1 MSMARRTASILTLL
15 AGAYLIVLPFAM
27 SLFTRTSDAQKLND
41 YYRSLMSDQG
51 INQFGTNLQ
60 IVDDAAGEL
69 PAVVLPKLAHD
80 LGMSQTQ
87 LQAYIAQNYPH
98 VAAFITGT
106 PKLLPLLNPA
116 TKAVLAQRANFHDA
130 DQFPVANVPVNY
142 GPYAL
147 LVGGSLLVGVGLLL
161 QRDRRSRSYL
171 VVLAIG
177 IGMVVAPIAL
187 GWFHE
192 TAAAE
197 KVAEA
202 ARPPFS
208 AAVGNTVV
216 DNIYGIDAAFVEMR
230 HAMFPSIARHL
241 GLTTAQMDST
251 LHADFPAT
259 MRLLD
264 AWDRQMHLAARDL
277 SLSQLRFADEFHNA
291 DATPYRA
298 LPWLVIVP
306 GLVLVVAAGIGL
318 RRRDD
323 SDVPVAKP
331 TVAATGAGS

>member
-1 MSMARRTASILTLL
+1 MASILTVLVGVYFL
-15 AGAYLIVLPFAM
+15 VLPFAL
-27 SLFTRTSDAQKLND
+27 SLFTRTSDAQELND

-51 INQFGTNLQ
+51 IRQFGTNLQ

-69 PAVVLPKLAHD
+69 PAVVLPELAHD
-80 LGMSQTQ
+80 LGMSPTQ
-87 LQAYIAQNYPH
+87 LDAYVAQNYPH
-98 VAAFITGT
+98 VSAFITGT

-116 TKAVLAQRANFHDA
+116 TKAVLAQRKNFHDA
-130 DQFPVANVPVNY
+130 DRFPVANVPVNY

-147 LVGGSLLVGVGLLL
+147 LVGGALLVGVGVLLW
-161 QRDRRSRSYL
+161 RDRNSFPCL

-177 IGMVVAPIAL
+177 VGMVVGPVAL

-230 HAMFPSIARHL
+230 QAMFPSIARHL
-241 GLTTAQMDST
+241 GLTSAQMDST
-251 LHADFPAT
+251 LHTDFPAT

-264 AWDRQMHLAARDL
+264 AWDRQMHQAAREL
-277 SLSQLRFADEFHNA
+277 SLSQLRYADEFHNA

-298 LPWLVIVP
+298 LPWLVIAP
-306 GLVLVVAAGIGL
+306 GLVLVVAAAIGL
-318 RRRDD
+318 RRRD
-323 SDVPVAKP
+323 V
-331 TVAATGAGS
+331 

>member
-1 MSMARRTASILTLL
+1 MLTLL
-15 AGAYLIVLPFAM
+15 VGAYFVVLPFAL
-27 SLFTRTSDAQKLND
+27 SLFTRTSDAQKLNN
-41 YYRSLMSDQG
+41 YYRPLMSDQG
-51 INQFGTNLQ
+51 IKQFGTNLK
-60 IVDDAAGEL
+60 IVDDAAAEL
-69 PAVVLPKLAHD
+69 PAVVLPNLAHD

-87 LQAYIAQNYPH
+87 LQAYIAENYPH
-98 VAAFITGT
+98 VAAFIAGT

-116 TKAVLAQRANFHDA
+116 TKAVLAQRKNFHDA
-130 DQFPVANVPVNY
+130 DQFPVANVPINY

-147 LVGGSLLVGVGLLL
+147 LVGSALLAGLGLLL
-161 QRDRRSRSYL
+161 RRDRSSRSCL

-177 IGMVVAPIAL
+177 AGMVVGPPAL

-197 KVAEA
+197 KAAQA

-230 HAMFPSIARHL
+230 AAMFPSIARHL
-241 GLTTAQMDST
+241 GLTTAQMNST

-264 AWDRQMHLAARDL
+264 AWDRQMHPAARVL
-277 SLSQLRFADEFHNA
+277 SLSQLRYADEFHNA

-298 LPWLVIVP
+298 LPWLVIGP
-306 GLVLVVAAGIGL
+306 GLVLVGAAGIGL
-318 RRRDD
+318 RRRRD
-323 SDVPVAKP
+323 SRSVAS
-331 TVAATGAGS
+331 ATSVNA

>member
-1 MSMARRTASILTLL
+1 MSRARRTASIITLL
-15 AGAYLIVLPFAM
+15 VGAYFVVLPFAF
-27 SLFTRTSDAQKLND
+27 SLFTRTSDAQKLNN
-41 YYRSLMSDQG
+41 YYRPLMSTRG
-51 INQFGTNLQ
+51 IEQFGTNLR

-80 LGMSQTQ
+80 LGMSETQ
-87 LQAYIAQNYPH
+87 LQTYIAQNYPH

-116 TKAVLAQRANFHDA
+116 TKAVLAQRKNFHDA
-130 DQFPVANVPVNY
+130 DQFPVANMPINY

-147 LVGGSLLVGVGLLL
+147 LLGGALLVGVGLLL
-161 QRDRRSRSYL
+161 RRDRSMRSYL
-171 VVLAIG
+171 VAMVIG
-177 IGMVVAPIAL
+177 AGMVVGPVAL

-230 HAMFPSIARHL
+230 QAMFPSIAAHL
-241 GLTTAQMDST
+241 NLTTAQMDST

-264 AWDRQMHLAARDL
+264 AWDRQLHQSARDL
-277 SLSQLRFADEFHNA
+277 SLSQLRYADEFHNA

-306 GLVLVVAAGIGL
+306 GLVLLVAAGIGL

-323 SDVPVAKP
+323 PDAPH
-331 TVAATGAGS
+331 